1 MEEQIG
7 GQGRDGDQKEKE
19 YSGDDGGGEGG
30 GEKKVGWV
38 QEKLVRCKLAGENAL
53 TAHSA
58 PDLWERR
65 WVAGRVVGS

>member
-30 GEKKVGWV
+30 GEKRLVGCKRSWLGASS
-38 QEKLVRCKLAGENAL
+38 QERM
-53 TAHSA
+53 H
-58 PDLWERR
+58 
-65 WVAGRVVGS
+65 

>member
-19 YSGDDGGGEGG
+19 NSGDDGGGG
-30 GEKKVGWV
+30 GEKKLGWV
-38 QEKLVRCKLAGENAL
+38 QEKLVGCKLAGENAL

-65 WVAGRVVGS
+65 WVAGGVVGS